1 VWVHDCTGTH
11 RDEYFFTTEVS
22 WTATQG
28 IETGAGPIGTDQHG
42 LAGLEDL
49 VVGADADGSAI
60 LLVVEAA
67 CRGDGLMQDVG
78 ERSQRQRIIE
88 EVAEQFLDAAER
100 TVAEERK
107 TEDELLEPR
116 LGEGEPEEKLRRVG
130 RCWVEGL
137 VDRVVGVVELL
148 VDELAADVVLVSQGG
163 AGLSGDGLE
172 GHGLAFGGGHQPS
185 GVGRE
190 GCVGLG

>member
-1 VWVHDCTGTH
+1 
-11 RDEYFFTTEVS
+11 
-22 WTATQG
+22 
-28 IETGAGPIGTDQHG
+28 
-42 LAGLEDL
+42 
-49 VVGADADGSAI
+49 
-60 LLVVEAA
+60 
-67 CRGDGLMQDVG
+67 MQDVG

-116 LGEGEPEEKLRRVG
+116 LGEGEPEEKLRRVS
-130 RCWVEGL
+130 RCGVEGL

-172 GHGLAFGGGHQPS
+172 GHPARRWHLLRGTS
-185 GVGRE
+185 
-190 GCVGLG
+190 